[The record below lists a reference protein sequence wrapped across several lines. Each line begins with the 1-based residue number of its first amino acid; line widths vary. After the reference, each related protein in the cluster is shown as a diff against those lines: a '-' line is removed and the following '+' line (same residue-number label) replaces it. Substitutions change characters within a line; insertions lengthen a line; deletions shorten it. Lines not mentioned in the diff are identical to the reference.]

1 MAILVTGSMSERAR
15 LEPLLGFILIL
26 QTIVYPVQMSWAW
39 NLQGGFLRNLG
50 FYDRGGTVIIFLA
63 GSLAGLIGTV
73 VLGPRYGRFMKKADM
88 ERIKGGGREP

>member
-1 MAILVTGSMSERAR
+1 M
-15 LEPLLGFILIL
+15 
-26 QTIVYPVQMSWAW
+26 
-39 NLQGGFLRNLG
+39 G